1 MRNMPARNA
10 RRDTNEQ
17 DIVEALVAAGAS
29 VARIG
34 RDGVP
39 DLLVGY
45 LGETYLLEVKREAG
59 PRGGTKGKKL
69 NAKQQTFWQGWK
81 GRAPVLVRTVEEALK
96 AIGVGVVTQ
105 QDVVNS
111 ISLLHER
118 AGLPAHLVMPTL
130 PRTAAAEQARID
142 AWFDGQCCDKDLG
155 GSHYHCGKCGAV
167 SSMQGCGDGNHA
179 DGT

>member
-1 MRNMPARNA
+1 MKNMPARNA

-17 DIVEALVAAGAS
+17 DIVDALVAAGAS

-69 NAKQQTFWQGWK
+69 NAKQQAFWKGWK
-81 GRAPVLVRTVEEALK
+81 GRAPVLVRTVGDALV
-96 AIGVGVVTQ
+96 AIGRSHAEGGDGHRGRDAVASGVDLGPVL
-105 QDVVNS
+105 
-111 ISLLHER
+111 IGPKHGR
-118 AGLPAHLVMPTL
+118 
-130 PRTAAAEQARID
+130 
-142 AWFDGQCCDKDLG
+142 CCALDLG
-155 GSHYHCGKCGAV
+155 GSHYHCGTCGAV
-167 SSMQGCGDGNHA
+167 SGMQGCGDGYHA
-179 DGT
+179 NGK